1 MASAATPDMQ
11 HLTAAGRRL
20 EYYWTAPHDGD
31 SPALVFLHEGLGS
44 AGLWRDFPA
53 QLTAE
58 TGLPALVYSRYG
70 YGGSDVLA
78 GPRNVDYMH
87 VEAQEA
93 LPVIRDALDLDD
105 VILVGHSDGASIA
118 LIHAAQ
124 HPVRGLIL
132 EAPHLFV
139 EDESI
144 AGIEDADAL
153 LLVGCNPRLEATL
166 VNARI
171 RKRWLAGGFPVA
183 VIGGV
188 GGPGADL
195 TYKYDYLGAGPAT
208 LAEVVDGS
216 HAFAKILADAE
227 RPMIIVGSGAVARDD
242 GAAVLELARNVA
254 EKTNMISPDWNGFNV
269 LHRLRHASAAWT

>member
-44 AGLWRDFPA
+44 AGLWRGFPA

-144 AGIEDADAL
+144 AGIEDAKAAYETTDLSDRIARRHTD
-153 LLVGCNPRLEATL
+153 GEATFRGWNDIWLSPAFRDWNIEEYLPAITCPTL
-166 VNARI
+166 VI
-171 RKRWLAGGFPVA
+171 Q
-183 VIGGV
+183 GV
-188 GGPGADL
+188 DDEYGTEAQ
-195 TYKYDYLGAGPAT
+195 PAT
-208 LAEVVDGS
+208 IGRESSGPVDAVMVPDCG
-216 HAFAKILADAE
+216 HAPHRDATEGVLDVMADFANALTDETSDEEDAE
-227 RPMIIVGSGAVARDD
+227 EV
-242 GAAVLELARNVA
+242 
-254 EKTNMISPDWNGFNV
+254 
-269 LHRLRHASAAWT
+269 